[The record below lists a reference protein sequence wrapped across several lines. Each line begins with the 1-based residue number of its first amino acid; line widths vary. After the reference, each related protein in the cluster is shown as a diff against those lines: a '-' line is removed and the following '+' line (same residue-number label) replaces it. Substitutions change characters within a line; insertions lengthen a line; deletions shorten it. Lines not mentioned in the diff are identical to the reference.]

1 MDINTLKKF
10 IPFAGLQDDYL
21 EEAIGLIDVVTYNK
35 GHILFKR
42 GREYDIQYFLVDGRV
57 DLIDS
62 QFNVTMVRSASDA
75 SKTRL
80 NAHSPT
86 HFSGVVKE
94 KNAVIFSLK
103 TEALDR
109 LVAWS
114 ESAESAFESESQS
127 KRNNGVGESL
137 SLSDSTFHVSEVSS
151 ATATDWMSSL
161 LQSPLFTRIPLTY
174 VQELFTRFETVE
186 ASAGEVII
194 KEGERGDYFYVLAQ
208 GKAHITNRLES
219 VDLMVDP
226 GKHFGEEALL
236 GSTLRNATITM
247 LEDGVLKRLDHEAF
261 SSLLT
266 QPVLRYVEQKE
277 LDTLSQPYKLLDV
290 RMPME
295 YRMGNFDESINV
307 PLPRLRKQL
316 PELGKTCIYAVPD
329 NAGSRADIA
338 VYLLCQA
345 GFEAVILKSEAAQ
358 SESNDDDEASPA
370 KT

>member
-62 QFNVTMVRSASDA
+62 QFNVTMVRSATDA

-80 NAHSPT
+80 NTHSPT
-86 HFSGVVKE
+86 QFSGVVKE

-114 ESAESAFESESQS
+114 ESAESAFESENQD
-127 KRNNGVGESL
+127 KRNNSVGEPL

-161 LQSPLFTRIPLTY
+161 LQSPLFTRIPLTH
-174 VQELFTRFETVE
+174 VQELFTRFETIE
-186 ASAGEVII
+186 ASANEVVI

-219 VDLMVDP
+219 VDLIVEP

-277 LDTLSQPYKLLDV
+277 LNALTQPYKLLDV

-295 YRMGNFDESINV
+295 YRMGHLDDSINV

-345 GFEAVILKSEAAQ
+345 GFEAVILQNEAKSDTTDSSTNE
-358 SESNDDDEASPA
+358 
-370 KT
+370 